1 MAALKESRKRRR
13 RQDLDVPTWTGKSG
27 TAGAPKMFLMQQ
39 LDNERRQASSSTK
52 PRFGTANT
60 FNPVVSDPI
69 SSLSSSSRFG
79 RGTGAG
85 FGSAGNGSSS
95 SSSSLLAGMMERR
108 RLEQGSTAAVHS
120 SPSAASSPSSSL
132 PGSPRIN
139 NPSSSSSTTT
149 LQDGTQE
156 ALITKIRDYMMDQ
169 GGRVQSTDL
178 VGHFQ
183 HQLADVEQLVFKKML
198 KGIAVLERT
207 TDGTGWWKL
216 KPEYY

>member
-13 RQDLDVPTWTGKSG
+13 REDLGVPTWTGKSG
-27 TAGAPKMFLMQQ
+27 TAGAPKMYLMQQ
-39 LDNERRQASSSTK
+39 QDNERRQAATAK

-60 FNPVVSDPI
+60 FNPMVSADP
-69 SSLSSSSRFG
+69 SSSSSSRFG
-79 RGTGAG
+79 RQAGTGAG
-85 FGSAGNGSSS
+85 FGAGNVTS

-120 SPSAASSPSSSL
+120 SSSAASSPSSSV
-132 PGSPRIN
+132 PGSPRRSN
-139 NPSSSSSTTT
+139 RSSPSGSGP
-149 LQDGTQE
+149 GTE
-156 ALITKIRDYMMDQ
+156 GLITKIRDFMMDQ

-207 TDGTGWWKL
+207 PDGTGWWKL